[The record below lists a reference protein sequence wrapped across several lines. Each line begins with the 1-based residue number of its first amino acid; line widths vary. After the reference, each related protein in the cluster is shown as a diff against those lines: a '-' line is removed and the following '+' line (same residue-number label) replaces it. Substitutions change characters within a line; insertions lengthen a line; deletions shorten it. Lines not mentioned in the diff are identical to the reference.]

1 MKKYILLFGISFWCL
16 IAFAQVSKVS
26 PSRPVIT
33 DTITV
38 AYHIGLPNARLGG
51 QEVIYAR
58 ITNMQQDGSIRK
70 FHRVLL
76 GNGSERSAKFVLFP
90 FTASTKIEFYTLNK
104 EDEAA
109 SLNLLVY
116 EDDRGKPV
124 KGAYFDALFG
134 NKPDSIFRL
143 EITNHPA
150 NYYAYAR
157 YINVVA
163 MVKDPEL
170 AKVQIDGLLNRLD
183 SISETNKVAKTDVG
197 FRAAQCVGKAKMG
210 DLAAAKSHLF
220 KLFDAYPIQ
229 AETAFAFSIYN
240 YEYYKSSSKQI
251 EEDVRAKVKHIF
263 MNFPTAAIVKS
274 ANVFEDLR
282 REKDIPTLAFENAL
296 LPQYSS
302 GEMPYY
308 ALGNLP
314 ELYIDRNEKLGV
326 AETMLQEAIRK
337 YQDASIQHQYRLNN
351 GHYQMHVS
359 LLLFDLAKIS
369 LAKKEHQSAIL
380 NASAAIQILL
390 GSNVE
395 GNFLPLLLQLRSNAY
410 TEMGNV
416 NLALADYEKLYRSGS
431 TMVLDSMKRLFPLG
445 NLKHK
450 SFHDYLNTLKPSNAR
465 ESLNTLANFSGTD
478 LKGNAVSLSDLKG
491 KIVVL
496 NLWGTGCVPCIA
508 EMPELNKLVNEF
520 KNQPDV
526 VFIAI
531 TGDDRERL
539 VKFFKTRKFSYR
551 VINNVGNAAAIFNTN
566 SLPVHMV
573 IGKNGEILN
582 RSIGAR
588 EDINTFLKGI
598 IAANL

>member
-1 MKKYILLFGISFWCL
+1 MFCCL
-16 IAFAQVSKVS
+16 INRVLAQTSIVVPAKPIV
-26 PSRPVIT
+26 T
-33 DTITV
+33 DTISISYNTN
-38 AYHIGLPNARLGG
+38 LPNSKLKGK
-51 QEVIYAR
+51 ETINVR
-58 ITNMQQDGSIRK
+58 IINYLQDGSIVK
-70 FHRVLL
+70 FHKNLRTI
-76 GNGSERSAKFVLFP
+76 NNESSAKILLP
-90 FTASTKIEFYTLNK
+90 KLTAFTRLEFYTLNK
-104 EDEAA
+104 EDESATQE
-109 SLNLLVY
+109 LIIY
-116 EDDRGKPV
+116 ENNKVRPV
-124 KGAYFDALFG
+124 KGAYLDALYG
-134 NKPDSIFRL
+134 SKPDTAFRL
-143 EITNHPA
+143 EVANHPD

-157 YINVVA
+157 YINVLA
-163 MVKDPEL
+163 MDKDPQL
-170 AKVQIDGLLNRLD
+170 AKNQINGLLKRLD
-183 SISETNKVAKTDVG
+183 IISETDTAVKTDAG
-197 FRAAQCVGKAKMG
+197 FMATQCVGKAKMG
-210 DLAAAKSHLF
+210 ELSVAKSNLF
-220 KLFDAYPIQ
+220 KLFDAYPEH
-229 AETAFAFSIYN
+229 AETAFAFNIYN
-240 YEYYKSSSKQI
+240 YEYYKSKSKQI
-251 EEDVRAKVKHIF
+251 EEDVRAKIKHIF
-263 MNFPTAAIVKS
+263 MNFPVAAIVKS
-274 ANVFEDLR
+274 ANVFEYLR

-314 ELYIDRNEKLGV
+314 ELYIDRNEKLEV
-326 AETMLQEAIRK
+326 AETMLQEAIGQ
-337 YQDASIQHQYRLNN
+337 YQDASIQHQYRLNK

-359 LLLFDLAKIS
+359 LLLYDLAKVS
-369 LAKKEHQSAIL
+369 LAKKAHQSAIL

-410 TEMGNV
+410 TEMGNF
-416 NLALADYEKLYRSGS
+416 NLAMADYEKLYRSGS
-431 TMVLDSMKRLFPLG
+431 TMVVDSMKRLFPLA

-450 SFHDYLNTLKPSNAR
+450 SFQEYLNTLKPSNVR
-465 ESLNTLANFSGTD
+465 ESLNTIANFSGTD
-478 LKGNAVSLSDLKG
+478 MKGNAISLSDLKG

-531 TGDDRERL
+531 TGDNRERL

-551 VINNVGNAAAIFNTN
+551 VINNVANTTAIFNTN

-588 EDINTFLKGI
+588 EDIHAFLKGI